1 MQPKTLSLLTDFNN
15 LKALQLFAEACTQW
29 MGENKNFRFDVTIE
43 NIYFDFGQDWMW
55 TTIVVTDEEDDSEI
69 TRSWQALSPR
79 DWELIVTCDSISKL
93 TEMAWYFMDNIAN
106 DNICVRL
113 YEKFE

>member
-29 MGENKNFRFDVTIE
+29 MGENKNFRYDVTIE
-43 NIYFDFGQDWMW
+43 NIYFDASQDWMW
-55 TTIVVTDEEDDSEI
+55 TTIVVNDEDDWG
-69 TRSWQALSPR
+69 RSWQALCPR

-93 TEMAWYFMDNIAN
+93 TDMAWDFMDNIAKG
-106 DNICVRL
+106 NICVNL
-113 YEKFE
+113 YKRFE

>member
-29 MGENKNFRFDVTIE
+29 MGENKNFRYDVTIE
-43 NIYFDFGQDWMW
+43 NTYFDAGQDWMW
-55 TTIVVTDEEDDSEI
+55 TTIIVKDEDDCG
-69 TRSWQALSPR
+69 RSWQALCPR

-93 TEMAWYFMDNIAN
+93 TDMAWDFMDNIAKG
-106 DNICVRL
+106 NICVNL
-113 YEKFE
+113 YKRFE

>member
-29 MGENKNFRFDVTIE
+29 MGENKNFRYDVSIK
-43 NIYFDFGQDWMW
+43 NVYFDAGQDWMW
-55 TTIVVTDEEDDSEI
+55 TTIVVNDEDDKG
-69 TRSWQALSPR
+69 SWQAFCPR

-93 TEMAWYFMDNIAN
+93 TDMAWDFMDNIAKG
-106 DNICVRL
+106 NICVNL
-113 YEKFE
+113 YKRFE

>member
-29 MGENKNFRFDVTIE
+29 MGENKNFRYDVAIE
-43 NIYFDFGQDWMW
+43 NTYFDFGQDWMW
-55 TTIVVTDEEDDSEI
+55 TTIIVKDEKNQR
-69 TRSWQALSPR
+69 RSWQALSPR

-93 TEMAWYFMDNIAN
+93 TEMALYFMDNIAN

>member
-29 MGENKNFRFDVTIE
+29 MGENKNFRYDVTIE
-43 NIYFDFGQDWMW
+43 NVYFDAGQDWMW
-55 TTIVVTDEEDDSEI
+55 TTIIVNDEDDWG
-69 TRSWQALSPR
+69 RSWQAFCPR

-93 TEMAWYFMDNIAN
+93 TDMAWDFMDNIAKG
-106 DNICVRL
+106 NICVNL
-113 YEKFE
+113 YKRFE